1 MRRPEPLDIF
11 QPNSV
16 EEASSILREKG
27 PGGNFLAGGTDLIIA
42 IKEKGLVPKYIVDL
56 KRIPA
61 LSGIREEPTG
71 GLAIGALT
79 TLREVETSPILR
91 QRYPFLAQ
99 SAAEVGSIQIR
110 NRATIGGNMA
120 NATPSADVAPS
131 LLALKA
137 NAKIS
142 GKAGE
147 RVVELEKFFRG
158 PGQTVMGPDEILT
171 ELLIPPSQ
179 LEIVGEYIKF
189 SPREMMDLAYIGVA
203 VALLLSKKERRC
215 EEVRIALGAVSP
227 TPMRA
232 RKAERL
238 REVETSPIL
247 RQRYPFL
254 AQSAAEVGSIQIRN
268 RATIGGNMANA
279 TPSADVAPSLLA
291 LKANAKISGK
301 AGERVVELEKFFRGP
316 GQTVMGPDEIL
327 TELLIPPSQLEIVG
341 EYIKFSPREM
351 MDLAYIGVAVALLL
365 SKKERRCEEVRIAL
379 GAVSPTPMR
388 ARKAESV
395 LSKQILTE
403 ELAERAG
410 EEASRECKPISD
422 VRSSAEYRREMVRV
436 NTKRALLNAAA
447 NQNGATPWNRR
458 RDRRY

>member
-1 MRRPEPLDIF
+1 MRRPEPLEIF

-16 EEASSILREKG
+16 EDASAILQEKG

-61 LSGIREEPTG
+61 LSGIREEPNG
-71 GLAIGALT
+71 GLVIGALT

-91 QRYPFLAQ
+91 ERYPFLAQ

-120 NATPSADVAPS
+120 NATPSADVAPA
-131 LLALKA
+131 LLALEA
-137 NAKIS
+137 NAKIA
-142 GKAGE
+142 GKNGE

-158 PGQTVMGPDEILT
+158 PGQTVMGPEEILT
-171 ELLIPPSQ
+171 ELLIPPFQ
-179 LEIVGEYIKF
+179 PGIIGEYIKF

-203 VALLLSKKERRC
+203 VTLLLSKKE
-215 EEVRIALGAVSP
+215 
-227 TPMRA
+227 
-232 RKAERL
+232 K
-238 REVETSPIL
+238 
-247 RQRYPFL
+247 
-254 AQSAAEVGSIQIRN
+254 
-268 RATIGGNMANA
+268 
-279 TPSADVAPSLLA
+279 
-291 LKANAKISGK
+291 
-301 AGERVVELEKFFRGP
+301 
-316 GQTVMGPDEIL
+316 
-327 TELLIPPSQLEIVG
+327 
-341 EYIKFSPREM
+341 
-351 MDLAYIGVAVALLL
+351 
-365 SKKERRCEEVRIAL
+365 RCEEVRIAL

-395 LSKQILTE
+395 LANQILTE

-410 EEASRECKPISD
+410 VEASRECKPISD

-447 NQNGATPWNRR
+447 NHNVVAPWIHR